1 MTADETAGVRAGGAA
16 ATAGGALRTTA
27 AGAATGTA
35 GVRTAATVRAEAPAA
50 GEASPIPAA
59 SMRADVEE
67 LAGRIGPRGTGT
79 SAERA
84 AGDHVA
90 ARLAALGLPA
100 ARTSV
105 RAVSDQNAFPLAS
118 VALTLLAVAAYPF
131 GRAGRLAAAGLALPS
146 APLLWRAI
154 RLSRSPLGPLL
165 PHVTSGNVVA
175 AVASS
180 GAPVRRVVLLA
191 HLDTNRSRLAWRA
204 GMAWRLER
212 LTWLTLAML
221 AAPGALY
228 AAGAAAGLARTAR
241 KSRCGVLWYAS
252 LAPAAYAVGMLV
264 TLLRDWRAPYS
275 PGAHDNAASVA
286 VALEVARRLAARPLE
301 RTEVVLAFTGAEETD
316 HAGLVALLAQEP
328 AAMRAADFIGLEG
341 LGSGRLAYL
350 TREGLCDHVRPDPA
364 LLAAAE
370 RAAREAPRAGRG
382 AGRAAAG
389 GRGDRPATTRLSST
403 VPGRVRPSGRFA
415 PALAPPGRHTRHR
428 QRGVH
433 GARGGLRERGARG
446 DRRRRAAARGPR
458 CHPRP

>member
-1 MTADETAGVRAGGAA
+1 M
-16 ATAGGALRTTA
+16 L
-27 AGAATGTA
+27 
-35 GVRTAATVRAEAPAA
+35 
-50 GEASPIPAA
+50 
-59 SMRADVEE
+59 ADVEE

-84 AGDHVA
+84 AGDYVA

-100 ARTSV
+100 ARTTF
-105 RAVSDQNAFPLAS
+105 RAVRDQNVFPLAS
-118 VALTLLAVAAYPF
+118 VALSLLAVAAYPF

-165 PHVTSGNVVA
+165 PKVSSGNVVA
-175 AVASS
+175 TLAPS
-180 GAPVRRVVLLA
+180 GVPVGRVVLLA

-204 GMAWRLER
+204 GAVRQLER
-212 LTWLTLAML
+212 LTWLTVAML

-228 AAGAAAGLARTAR
+228 AAGAATGLASRTTR
-241 KSRCGVLWYAS
+241 KSRPGVLWYTS
-252 LAPAAYAVGMLV
+252 LVPAAYAVGMLI

-341 LGSGRLAYL
+341 LGSGRLTYL
-350 TREGLCDHVRPDPA
+350 TREGLCDHVRPEPA
-364 LLAAAE
+364 LLA
-370 RAAREAPRAGRG
+370 
-382 AGRAAAG
+382 
-389 GRGDRPATTRLSST
+389 T
-403 VPGRVRPSGRFA
+403 VV
-415 PALAPPGRHTRHR
+415 
-428 QRGVH
+428 
-433 GARGGLRERGARG
+433 
-446 DRRRRAAARGPR
+446 RAAARRPGLATEPAELPLEDEVTGLRRLGYRALCLAGYDPR
-458 CHPRP
+458 EGSLPHWHRPDDTPDTVSGAFMARAADFVAAVLEEIDGEEDPCVRS